1 MSDPAAGQGGNRSN
15 TAQTRP
21 PARQS
26 TSRQGQKS
34 TLGLTPMTAKQQG
47 QGRTPVADGRPSPPA
62 PAMTPKAPRRPA
74 RERGGP
80 PSGLTAWIR
89 RRRTR
94 AHLNYLPKWTARR
107 TEPFEIGG
115 LHWLPVPSND
125 NRGPSIALHGGES
138 MLLALAEMS
147 PAMLRGPESANLG
160 ARLAE
165 VLAAFAEPFPAQPPT
180 HGLLALLP
188 GARGGD
194 ASTAAAK
201 PGARIPEPNAG
212 APLQQRGMAPVGAGG
227 YPVPGAAP
235 MMPGG
240 SVGPAGFGGAGVPGP
255 GGTAGSGGLGALN
268 TSARPDAYAYRPALT
283 RIQILHQVPGSAG
296 RTRSYLVL
304 GFSYSKELVDCAA
317 RLGQGERGL
326 TLLVSR
332 AAETVF
338 AMLSDPGPR
347 GGHLGTLV
355 PLDRAGWTRLLG
367 ALVLPGRGDLVVPQ
381 SAAPAWRPTEI
392 DALAPRYIAVTAPI
406 GTAGQSSTWWH
417 ATGWV
422 KRWPQGIGGL
432 DVAACAGFLPP
443 GVTGAASVVMGLRRS
458 EDRSLMPTVAGY
470 LTVSGHDAVEVE
482 LARVAAHAAAD
493 ARDGFVEFC
502 DRNHHVA
509 FADTLPLARGLAG

>member
-1 MSDPAAGQGGNRSN
+1 VSDPAAGQGGNRSN
-15 TAQTRP
+15 TAQTRH

-26 TSRQGQKS
+26 TSRQAQKS
-34 TLGLTPMTAKQQG
+34 TLGLTPMTAKPQG
-47 QGRTPVADGRPSPPA
+47 QGRSPVADGRPAPPA

-74 RERGGP
+74 RESGGP

-94 AHLNYLPKWTARR
+94 AHLGYLPKWTARR

-165 VLAAFAEPFPAQPPT
+165 VLTAFAEPFPAQPPT
-180 HGLLALLP
+180 HGLLGLLP
-188 GARGGD
+188 GARGGN
-194 ASTAAAK
+194 AAAK
-201 PGARIPEPNAG
+201 PSARNAESDAGTG
-212 APLQQRGMAPVGAGG
+212 APSQQRGMAQMAPAGAGG
-227 YPVPGAAP
+227 YPAPGAAP

-240 SVGPAGFGGAGVPGP
+240 STGPAGFAGPGVPG
-255 GGTAGSGGLGALN
+255 GFGFSG
-268 TSARPDAYAYRPALT
+268 SARPDAYAYRPALT

-326 TLLVSR
+326 TILVSR

-347 GGHLGTLV
+347 GGRLGTLV

-381 SAAPAWRPTEI
+381 SVAPAWRPTEI

-422 KRWPQGIGGL
+422 KRWPQGLGGL

-458 EDRSLMPTVAGY
+458 EDRTLMPTVAGY

-502 DRNHHVA
+502 DRNHHLA